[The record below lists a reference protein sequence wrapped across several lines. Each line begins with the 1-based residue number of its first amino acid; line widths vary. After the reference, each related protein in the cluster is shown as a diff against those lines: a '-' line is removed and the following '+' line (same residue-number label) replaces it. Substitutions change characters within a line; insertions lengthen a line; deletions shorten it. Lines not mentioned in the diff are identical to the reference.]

1 VLGEHPFLT
10 IKGPSYFIVIIVSL
24 PFRVEIIALIV
35 NIVPSKVEVIAS
47 TVLFELMTLS

>member
-1 VLGEHPFLT
+1 VLEEHPFLT

-35 NIVPSKVEVIAS
+35 ITLPSKVEVIAS
-47 TVLFELMTLS
+47 TVLFDLMTLS